1 MHYTIYKI
9 INLINWKIYIG
20 AHKTNN
26 LEDGYMGSWKY
37 LKRAQEK
44 YWIENFQKE
53 YIWIYETQ
61 EEMFNMESQLVN
73 SEFVERKD
81 TYNINTGGYWG
92 FDYINKTVSKET
104 ISFWRNKKGIL
115 KARILSP

>member
-1 MHYTIYKI
+1 
-9 INLINWKIYIG
+9 
-20 AHKTNN
+20 
-26 LEDGYMGSWKY
+26 
-37 LKRAQEK
+37 
-44 YWIENFQKE
+44 
-53 YIWIYETQ
+53 
-61 EEMFNMESQLVN
+61 MESQLVN